1 MRVVGWR
8 GCSGAHK
15 SGGCAEA
22 EPGCRAHG
30 GAGQRLLGELGVP
43 VSSPHQGLVWFGR
56 CQGAREGSRAGG
68 TWLDGH

>member
-1 MRVVGWR
+1 MGPT
-8 GCSGAHK
+8 GAEGVRRQSQAAGHME
-15 SGGCAEA
+15 G
-22 EPGCRAHG
+22 P
-30 GAGQRLLGELGVP
+30 GQRLLRELGVP